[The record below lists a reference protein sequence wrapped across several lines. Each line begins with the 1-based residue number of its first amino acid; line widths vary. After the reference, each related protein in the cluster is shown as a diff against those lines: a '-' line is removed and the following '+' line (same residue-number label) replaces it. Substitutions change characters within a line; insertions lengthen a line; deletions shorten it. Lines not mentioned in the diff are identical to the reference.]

1 MRSPVRAFSSNHGG
15 VCQFL
20 RRLRGLR
27 RRKLGRL
34 LYIVGRLQLLLGRGA
49 LSVACSMRTDERLAF
64 APGFEL
70 GEGFAGFRIRPWGT
84 KICVLD
90 EPPVEGERAANRS
103 AFRRTCDRG
112 R

>member
-1 MRSPVRAFSSNHGG
+1 M
-15 VCQFL
+15 
-20 RRLRGLR
+20 
-27 RRKLGRL
+27 LGRL

-70 GEGFAGFRIRPWGT
+70 GEGFAGFRIRPLGT

-90 EPPVEGERAANRS
+90 EPPWRVSEPPTDRHFVALAIAA
-103 AFRRTCDRG
+103 G
-112 R
+112 